1 MDRTGGKL
9 RTKAFLG
16 LAQLTA
22 VMGLLLFFSAGTMH
36 YASGWIFLLVFSGA
50 ALAITLYLMRNDPE
64 LLARRVQAGP
74 AAESRPRQKVIQ
86 GLASAAFLSV
96 IVVPALDHR
105 FSWSQVPVAV
115 VVIGEIL
122 VGVGFWLVFLVF
134 RANSFASAVIEV
146 GIDQKVIATGPYE
159 RVRHPMYAGALVL
172 LAGIPL
178 ALGSFWGLLTLVPF
192 TAVIVWRLLD
202 EEAVLSK
209 QLPDYDAYC
218 KKTRFRLIPHV
229 W

>member
-1 MDRTGGKL
+1 
-9 RTKAFLG
+9 
-16 LAQLTA
+16 
-22 VMGLLLFFSAGTMH
+22 
-36 YASGWIFLLVFSGA
+36 
-50 ALAITLYLMRNDPE
+50 
-64 LLARRVQAGP
+64 
-74 AAESRPRQKVIQ
+74 
-86 GLASAAFLSV
+86 
-96 IVVPALDHR
+96 
-105 FSWSQVPVAV
+105 
-115 VVIGEIL
+115 VIGEIL